1 MDIYSFLQK
10 QKACPTQC
18 YKGWHVALFPL
29 QARYHIKH
37 NGNGFFIEEI
47 QEYALIDIFY
57 LLEKQEDKIVNSMSL
72 KVTEYAQ
79 EFFYIRN
86 VVKSYVCLYGE
97 LISRRYI

>member
-1 MDIYSFLQK
+1 MLQGM
-10 QKACPTQC
+10 ACGVIPVTSKVSEC
-18 YKGWHVALFPL
+18 ID
-29 QARYHIKH
+29 HIKH